1 MLSGYQVKR
10 AYLDFFKS
18 KQHTE
23 VPSSPVAPL
32 DDPTLLFTSAGM
44 VQFKPYWAGIEP
56 VPFSPPRACSSQK
69 CFRLSDLENVGRTP
83 RHHTFFEMLGN
94 FSFGDYFKEEVIAWT
109 WELCTKQLG
118 LDPKRIYASV
128 YKDDDEA
135 HKLWR
140 EMIGLPA
147 EQVVRLG
154 KKDNFWGP
162 AGKTGA
168 CGPSSELYWD
178 YGPEY
183 SCGKPGCAPGC
194 DCNRYVE
201 FYNNVFPQFD
211 MQEDG
216 TLAPLKNR
224 GIDTGVGLERLTAVI
239 QGKDNNYATDLFRP
253 IIEAT
258 ASIFGKD
265 PDDPT
270 VRSSLWAVA
279 DHVRALTVALGEGIF
294 PSNTGRGYVLRRL
307 LRRAGRLAFELG
319 IREPFLYRL
328 VDSVNGT
335 LSEGYPDLLT
345 NTERTKATIQRE
357 EERFGDTIA
366 SGMEIFQKMVERLD
380 GKVISG
386 VDAFR
391 LYDTYGFP
399 IDLTEV
405 MAEERGLKVDMYSFK
420 QEMEQARQ
428 TSRASATFYSGDDGP
443 AVSGMETTFRGYD
456 SLTQKGTII
465 GLFNAENKAV
475 EELNEGD
482 EGAVVLDKTS
492 FYAESGGQV
501 GDIGVLSAEG
511 SSFSVSDTK
520 KVGVAFL
527 HLGKVKRG
535 SLRLGESL
543 TAEVDEAHRKRIM
556 AHHTGTHVLH
566 WALRQVLGSHV
577 TQAGSYV
584 GAGHLRFDINQ
595 PKALTK
601 QEIEAVTVLA
611 NERILENAVVNCRVL
626 PIEEAKKLGAMAL
639 FGEKYGDEV
648 RVVSVG
654 DYSTEFCGGV
664 HVNRAGEIGM
674 LIITGESALAAG
686 VRRLEATCGMASLE
700 HLLLQQKL
708 LSDAAGELKSSP
720 EQLTQRIHSL
730 LDDKKAAEKKIGKL
744 EEQLAGGGGG
754 RDLASEVRVVNGV
767 QFLAV
772 EMPGI
777 NPKTLRSTVDKL
789 KEQLGSAVILLATVN
804 EGKVALA
811 CGVTDDLTSRFKAGD
826 IIRQTAVL
834 LGGKGGG
841 RPDFA
846 QGGGTEVEKLPEALD
861 LIFSDIATKDIGR

>member
-10 AYLDFFKS
+10 TYLDFFVKHG
-18 KQHTE
+18 HTE
-23 VPSSPVAPL
+23 VPSSPVVPL

-44 VQFKPYWAGIEP
+44 VQFKPYWAGLEP
-56 VPFSPPRACSSQK
+56 IPFSPARACSAQK

-94 FSFGDYFKEEVIAWT
+94 FSFNDYFKEEVIAWT
-109 WELCTKQLG
+109 WELCTKLYG
-118 LDPKRIYASV
+118 MDPKRIYATV
-128 YKDDDEA
+128 YNEDDEA
-135 HKLWR
+135 YKLWR

-178 YGPEY
+178 YGAEY

-194 DCNRYVE
+194 DCNRFVE
-201 FYNNVFPQFD
+201 FYNNVFPQFE

-239 QGKDNNYATDLFRP
+239 QGKDNNYDTDLFRP
-253 IIEAT
+253 IVEAA
-258 ASIFGKD
+258 ASIFQKD
-265 PDDPT
+265 PDDKEARP
-270 VRSSLWAVA
+270 RLWAVA

-307 LRRAGRLAFELG
+307 LRRAGRLAFEMG
-319 IREPFLYRL
+319 IKEPFLYRL
-328 VDSVNGT
+328 VDAVNGT
-335 LSEGYPDLLT
+335 LSEGYPDLLAS
-345 NTERTKATIQRE
+345 TERTKATIQRE
-357 EERFGDTIA
+357 EERFDTTISA
-366 SGMEIFQKMVERLD
+366 GMEIFQKLVERLD

-399 IDLTEV
+399 LDLTEV
-405 MAEERGLKVDMYSFK
+405 MAEERGLSVDLDSFK
-420 QEMEQARQ
+420 KEMEQARQ

-443 AVSGMETTFRGYD
+443 AVSGLATTFRGYD
-456 SLTQKGTII
+456 TLKLEATIVA
-465 GLFNAENKAV
+465 LFDSDNKAV
-475 EELNEGD
+475 EELTEGMD
-482 EGAVVLDKTS
+482 GAVVLDETP
-492 FYAESGGQV
+492 FYAESGGQI
-501 GDIGVLSAEG
+501 GDSGELTSG
-511 SSFSVSDTK
+511 STIFTVRSTK
-520 KVGVAFL
+520 KAGAAFL
-527 HLGKVKRG
+527 HLGKVKNG
-535 SLRLGESL
+535 GLRVGDSL
-543 TAEVDEAHRKRIM
+543 TATVDETLRRGIM

-566 WALRQVLGSHV
+566 WALRQVLGDHV

-584 GAGHLRFDINQ
+584 GADRLRFDINQ
-595 PKALTK
+595 PKALTGL
-601 QEIEAVTVLA
+601 EIEAVTRLA
-611 NERILENAVVNCRVL
+611 NEKILANDPVTKRVL
-626 PIEEAKKLGAMAL
+626 PLEEAKKLGAMAL

-654 DYSTEFCGGV
+654 DYSVEFCGGS
-664 HVNRAGEIGM
+664 HTDRSGEIGM
-674 LIITGESALAAG
+674 LVITGESALAAG
-686 VRRLEATCGMASLE
+686 IRRLEATCGMASLE
-700 HLLLQQKL
+700 HLLAREKL
-708 LSDAAGELKSSP
+708 LTTAAGELKTSP
-720 EQLTQRIHSL
+720 GELPRRIHSL
-730 LDDKKAAEKKIGKL
+730 LDDKKTAEKKISKL
-744 EEQLAGGGGG
+744 EEQLADGGGG

-826 IIRQTAVL
+826 IIRQTATL

-846 QGGGTEVEKLPEALD
+846 QGGGTEIDKLPAALAAVEEI
-861 LIFSDIATKDIGR
+861 LSS